1 MLSMWYDDDDKTR
14 FHCNSTTIKSKYT
27 YNDLVTPSSSI
38 SNLRLFCY
46 FFFTAFDQEYD
57 KSIPE
62 RLLIIGAGEKDFS
75 HKFSMQF
82 ISAALKRVCSFDE
95 KMLFLAFYILLI
107 PDNNMIIC
115 WVCSNDENLTDKNM
129 NWAAIAGCYYCR
141 KLYGYYNKNNCD
153 VIRFLGRNGRF
164 RTIWVCTRNCF
175 HFFSLSMLLKCQPKI
190 AYLRTDVFITK

>member
-14 FHCNSTTIKSKYT
+14 FHCNSTTINT
-27 YNDLVTPSSSI
+27 LTMTLWRPPLPSQI
-38 SNLRLFCY
+38 SDY
-46 FFFTAFDQEYD
+46 FVIFFYCIRSRIWQINSGTTFNNRSRR
-57 KSIPE
+57 K
-62 RLLIIGAGEKDFS
+62 RFS

-95 KMLFLAFYILLI
+95 KMVFLAFYILLI

-175 HFFSLSMLLKCQPKI
+175 HFFSLSMLRKCQPKI